1 MLTIRDTSVKTQNQR
16 PGEFFNKLSPAAL
29 RDLESMEFPTQ
40 YQPGQLL
47 FSEKGIPS
55 GIFILLSGEV
65 KLSINSSEGKRLI
78 LSIAK
83 AGEVLG
89 LSSVLSGLPSEMTA
103 EILHPSRIA
112 VIERDQFIGF
122 MARHPEVYQIV
133 TQELSL
139 QYKVACEQLRTVA
152 LSGSAPEK
160 LARLLLEWSENGQ
173 KTEAGTRFV
182 FFAYPRRDWRVSRGL
197 TRNSNPHAFNL
208 QELRSPVAR
217 FGVTSV
223 IWRTRRAPESGSQG
237 RSTKQAYRYRA
248 RCNRQCAESLLLPRL

>member
-1 MLTIRDTSVKTQNQR
+1 MQMMSETTTTSRSQAQR
-16 PGEFFNKLSPAAL
+16 SGEFFKKLTPAAL
-29 RDLESMEFPTQ
+29 RDLESMEFPTL
-40 YQPGQLL
+40 YQPGVQL
-47 FSEKGIPS
+47 FSEKS
-55 GIFILLSGEV
+55 ASTGIFIVVSGEV

-103 EILHPSRIA
+103 EVLYPSRIA
-112 VIERDQFIGF
+112 VIDRDQFLAF
-122 MARHPEVYQIV
+122 MGRHPEVYQVV

-173 KTEAGTRFV
+173 KTEAGMRFRFSLTHEEIGEFIGASRETVTRTLSTFKSRHLV
-182 FFAYPRRDWRVSRGL
+182 AFHGSILEIPSRVAL
-197 TRNSNPHAFNL
+197 EHLA
-208 QELRSPVAR
+208 
-217 FGVTSV
+217 GV
-223 IWRTRRAPESGSQG
+223 
-237 RSTKQAYRYRA
+237 
-248 RCNRQCAESLLLPRL
+248 

>member
-1 MLTIRDTSVKTQNQR
+1 MLTMHETTAKVQNQR
-16 PGEFFNKLSPAAL
+16 PGEFFKKISPAAL
-29 RDLESMEFPTQ
+29 HDLESMEFPTL
-40 YQPGQLL
+40 YQPGVLL
-47 FSEKGIPS
+47 FSEKGAPN
-55 GIFILLSGEV
+55 GIFIVVSGEV

-103 EILHPSRIA
+103 EVLYPSRIA
-112 VIERDQFIGF
+112 VIERDQFLAF
-122 MARHPEVYQIV
+122 MSRHPEVYQVV

-173 KTEAGTRFV
+173 KTEAGTRFRFSLTHEEIGEFIGASRETV
-182 FFAYPRRDWRVSRGL
+182 TRTLSTFKSRRLV
-197 TRNSNPHAFNL
+197 AFHGSILEIPSKVAL
-208 QELRSPVAR
+208 QHVA
-217 FGVTSV
+217 GM
-223 IWRTRRAPESGSQG
+223 
-237 RSTKQAYRYRA
+237 
-248 RCNRQCAESLLLPRL
+248 